1 MTQLFE
7 IFSLLS
13 ANAKDDGFSVQEI
26 PGIAFH
32 KIGISQEKYPIFFIK
47 SEYYGKYFLDQ
58 SLEIISVQFNKEC
71 NLYSENV
78 LKETGFYTV
87 VILKSNI
94 PEIQKYFID
103 ILYLLI
109 KKLPEIPTLKNI
121 REELNSL
128 VELFRCFSKP
138 PLKTIQGI
146 WAEML
151 IIERSNDPDY
161 LINAWHSSVLSKFDF
176 NDGTDKI
183 EVKSTIRDRRVHR
196 FSISQLAPNLSSIT
210 IVASVLTS
218 ETGIGLSIFDLRE
231 RIYSALG
238 SKDLISKIDII
249 LSKTLGKDI
258 EKAIDYYFDYH
269 SAIDFIRFYEITKI
283 PSIDISAV
291 PPQISSVKFDCD
303 LTDIEPL
310 KISTIKSKLIESL
323 NIYN

>member
-1 MTQLFE
+1 MIQLFE
-7 IFSLLS
+7 VFTLLD
-13 ANAKDDGFSVQEI
+13 ANARNDGFSIHEI
-26 PGIAFH
+26 PGIPFH
-32 KIGISQEKYPIFFIK
+32 KIGISEEKYPMFFIK
-47 SEYYGKYFLDQ
+47 SEYAGDYFLDQ

-78 LKETGFYTV
+78 LKEKGFYTV
-87 VILKSNI
+87 IILKSSI

-109 KKLPEIPTLKNI
+109 KKIPAIPTLKNI
-121 REELNSL
+121 REELKSL

-151 IIERSNDPDY
+151 IIERSIDPDY
-161 LINAWHSSVLSKFDF
+161 LVNSWHSSILSKFDF
-176 NDGTDKI
+176 NDGVDRI

-196 FSISQLAPNLSSIT
+196 FSISQLASSSSSNT

-231 RIYSALG
+231 RIFTALK
-238 SKDLISKIDII
+238 SKDLISKIDDI

-258 EKAIDYYFDYH
+258 EKAIDYFFDYN
-269 SAIDFIRFYEITKI
+269 SAIDFIRFYNIINI
-283 PSIDISAV
+283 PTIDSSAV
-291 PPQISSVKFDCD
+291 PQQISSVKFDCD
-303 LTDIEPL
+303 LTEIEPL
-310 KISTIKSKLIESL
+310 KISDVKSKLFESL
-323 NIYN
+323 NIDK